1 MKFSRGLYSYGF
13 SFKWSNTFSGSST
26 LTLEAHDRVGKH
38 QRSRGRLQLQAPIQT
53 MLEATRFFLMKH
65 SKFDA
70 GGKLLSYVCVHLHH
84 RCILSGGNPHLHR
97 STVQIWFAL
106 PQVQPLTVEIN
117 THVTSA
123 SVCLVSFVRDNFID
137 VVLVVNN
144 NNINLYRLSQVENPL
159 TWVSVIFTYVKW

>member
-1 MKFSRGLYSYGF
+1 MKKKQSQ
-13 SFKWSNTFSGSST
+13 KWGGVTPDGS
-26 LTLEAHDRVGKH
+26 
-38 QRSRGRLQLQAPIQT
+38 P
-53 MLEATRFFLMKH
+53 
-65 SKFDA
+65 
-70 GGKLLSYVCVHLHH
+70 YVCVHLHH

-137 VVLVVNN
+137 LVGSGCQQQQQQHQPVSPEPSGESP
-144 NNINLYRLSQVENPL
+144 NLGFSDFH
-159 TWVSVIFTYVKW
+159 IC